1 MNRMKVIFVCVLLL
15 SLLFS
20 GCQVEKLPNY
30 SDMLTL
36 RMYGNEAIQD
46 EEIECV
52 ESVTAGF
59 SQCLF
64 GVDGNGVDREALNVV
79 APKENPEKWDEVY
92 RRNQTRSELNGVQM
106 LDIYVE
112 SQEAV
117 RCLCLCEARYSDWKT
132 PEDDYLFIVIVDV
145 TKENGQWQVIGS
157 ELMGTARK
165 SDTIVVR
172 DDITDAIKFTKKGG
186 EQK

>member
-1 MNRMKVIFVCVLLL
+1 MDRMKVVFVCVFLMSILLG
-15 SLLFS
+15 
-20 GCQVEKLPNY
+20 GCQMEGLPNY
-30 SDMLTL
+30 SDALTL
-36 RMYGNEAIQD
+36 RMYGNEVLKD
-46 EEIECV
+46 GERKCV
-52 ESVTAGF
+52 ETLIDGF
-59 SQCLF
+59 SRCLF
-64 GVDGNGVDREALNVV
+64 HVDGSGVDKEVLNVV
-79 APKENPEKWDEVY
+79 APKENPEKWDAVY
-92 RRNQTRSELNGVQM
+92 RRNQTLSELNGFQL

-132 PEDDYLFIVIVDV
+132 PEDDYLFIVRVDV
-145 TKENGQWQVIGS
+145 TKENGQWQVTGS

-165 SDTIVVR
+165 SDTIVIR

>member
-1 MNRMKVIFVCVLLL
+1 MNRIKAVFVSVLLL
-15 SLLFS
+15 SILLS

-36 RMYGNEAIQD
+36 RIYGNEVIKD

-52 ESVTAGF
+52 ETLAAGF

-64 GVDGNGVDREALNVV
+64 NVDGSDVDREALNMVS
-79 APKENPEKWDEVY
+79 PKENPEKWDEVY
-92 RRNQTRSELNGVQM
+92 QRNKTLSELNGFQL

-112 SQEAV
+112 SQEV
-117 RCLCLCEARYSDWKT
+117 VCCLCLCEARYSDWKT
-132 PEDDYLFIVIVDV
+132 PEDEYLFIVRIDV
-145 TKENGQWQVIGS
+145 TKENGQWKAISS

-165 SDTIVVR
+165 SDTAVVR
-172 DDITDAIKFTKKGG
+172 DDITDAIKFTRKGG

>member
-1 MNRMKVIFVCVLLL
+1 MNRMKEVCVCVLLL

-30 SDMLTL
+30 SDELTL
-36 RMYGNEAIQD
+36 RMYGNEELQD
-46 EEIECV
+46 KEIECV
-52 ESVTAGF
+52 ESLTARF

-64 GVDGNGVDREALNVV
+64 GVDGNGVDREMLNEV
-79 APKENPEKWDEVY
+79 APKENPEKWNEVY
-92 RRNQTRSELNGVQM
+92 RRNQTRSELNGFQL

-117 RCLCLCEARYSDWKT
+117 RCLCLCEAKYSDWKT
-132 PEDDYLFIVIVDV
+132 REDNYLFIVRVEV
-145 TKENGQWQVIGS
+145 TKESEQWNVISS

-165 SDTIVVR
+165 SDTVVVR